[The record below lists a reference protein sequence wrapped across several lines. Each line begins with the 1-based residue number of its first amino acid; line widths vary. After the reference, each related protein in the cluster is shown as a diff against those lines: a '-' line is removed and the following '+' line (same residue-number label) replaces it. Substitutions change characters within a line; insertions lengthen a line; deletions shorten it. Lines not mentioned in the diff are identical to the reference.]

1 MTTHQN
7 NQFTTQK
14 QEVFF
19 PPNITFK
26 DIGFTLTSAIH
37 PGYGTGRFG
46 RQLILT
52 CLVLIDRNRT
62 LGTKA

>member
-19 PPNITFK
+19 HP
-26 DIGFTLTSAIH
+26 TSH
-37 PGYGTGRFG
+37 SKTSVSPLRQRFI
-46 RQLILT
+46 RDME
-52 CLVLIDRNRT
+52 LVGLADN
-62 LGTKA
+62 